1 MTPEELTMAK
11 LKKQDEGDEEELTE
25 EELAKKAEEAERL

>member
-1 MTPEELTMAK
+1 MTPEELTMSK

-25 EELAKKAEEAERL
+25 EEIAKKAEEAERL